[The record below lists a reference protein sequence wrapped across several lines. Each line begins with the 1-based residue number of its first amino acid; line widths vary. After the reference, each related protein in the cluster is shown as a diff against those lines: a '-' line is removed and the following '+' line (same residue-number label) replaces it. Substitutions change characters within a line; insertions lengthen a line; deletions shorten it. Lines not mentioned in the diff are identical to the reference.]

1 MQGRIEDEIQILKV
15 MRRLVEQS
23 RCAAVSV

>member
-15 MRRLVEQS
+15 MRRLDMALEQFYS
-23 RCAAVSV
+23 I